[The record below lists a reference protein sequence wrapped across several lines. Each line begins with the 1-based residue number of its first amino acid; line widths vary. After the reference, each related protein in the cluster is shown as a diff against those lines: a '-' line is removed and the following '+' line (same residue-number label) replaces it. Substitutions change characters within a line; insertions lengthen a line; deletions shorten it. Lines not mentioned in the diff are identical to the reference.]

1 MHFRRSSPGAPGQ
14 SPFTLSDQLSPPHLA
29 SRLSG
34 NLPGN
39 LPRNLPGK
47 VVTSFLQPLLVD
59 LIALVLFGKQAQWHL
74 HGRHVLAVREAL
86 ERLVAD
92 VRVRTDDVAM
102 RMAVHGA
109 CIDVRPATVATTT
122 GVPDVPPGLFGDDKT
137 MSALVDQIDAA
148 IARARNALGPLG
160 AVDPV
165 SQAVVLGVVTSLEK
179 SRWEFAAQVPAEPAP
194 LRAEPTPLRAEPT
207 PLPAE
212 PTPSPAEK
220 RQDRPG
226 WPERPPP
233 RRED

>member
-14 SPFTLSDQLSPPHLA
+14 SPFTLSDQLAPPHLA
-29 SRLSG
+29 SQLSG
-34 NLPGN
+34 NLPG
-39 LPRNLPGK
+39 NLPGK

-59 LIALVLFGKQAQWHL
+59 LIALVLYGKQAQWHL
-74 HGRHVLAVREAL
+74 HGRHVPAVREAL

-122 GVPDVPPGLFGDDKT
+122 GVPDVPPGFFGDDKT

-165 SQAVVLGVVTSLEK
+165 SQAVVRGVVTSLEK
-179 SRWEFAAQVPAEPAP
+179 SRWEFAAQVPAEPS
-194 LRAEPTPLRAEPT
+194 
-207 PLPAE
+207 PLPTE

-226 WPERPPP
+226 WPERPSP